1 VRAEVPP
8 SCRPSLACGLL
19 LVCAGLGAPSLVAD
33 DGPVGEPA
41 ETVVVSFATSD
52 SVTLPISGQAGEW
65 FFVAADRPPG
75 AVELLLLPPG
85 VDSCPPRVEFEPD
98 PTTQPVTRGEH
109 RDQPGHQV
117 LETVFEWTGT
127 HQLVLRSRLPGSLAS
142 VTVQVGRPRP
152 PSLSETLGAEA
163 MRAFRRGEFWFRVRG
178 EEAAKGDFEIAMA
191 LAQEA
196 EDRRAQGWASLG
208 MAWAELEWKP
218 AIPHA
223 ERALALFRETGD
235 RFGEVEAHR
244 FLGTAAAVLGAGAE
258 ADRQFQAAVESA
270 DRLED
275 PGLAIGVR
283 VRWAR
288 SLGDLLQRHEDAC
301 LQLEL
306 AERQAATWRDPEL
319 RFHIGY
325 WLGTFERSRFL
336 LESALERFQS
346 ALAQAPTPYD
356 RARTLSGIGRVY
368 DDLGEFQLARLAAI
382 QAVSTLEQIR
392 LVHSQSRDLG
402 SALEDL
408 GNISHRLGDWPKMFE
423 SYRLALA
430 RLPPSEIVVRARVQR
445 NLAWALAHVGRHQE
459 ALVVADGALQ
469 LSRDNPAESAIS
481 RGMLGEVLLAQGG
494 DDPQGVLG
502 ARGYLE
508 AALEEYAALPRPAPG
523 PLARLYE
530 FVGEAER
537 RLGRFTEARASF
549 SKALEVN
556 ESIGSLIDIAFDHY
570 YLARVER
577 QRGDLARAQDHAGR
591 ALAKYQ
597 ELRSRVGHSEAQ
609 ASFASA
615 RPREVQEF
623 FVDLLIE
630 RHQHEPGAGFD
641 RQAFLASERARG
653 QSLLDLVAQGPP
665 KARDVPAALLAER
678 ELVRRALQSLEL
690 ERRAFAQKP
699 PAEATYARWNNELV
713 SQESELQRID
723 GQIRRLD
730 PGYDALVSTE
740 PASVEEIQA
749 LLEEDTV
756 LLEYLLGDSRSFLWV
771 VTRQSVTAFPLAPRT
786 ELEALALDFHHTL
799 TQWGERPVGGLRE
812 FRAPLLEKSEFL
824 AAELGRQLL
833 GPAGSLL
840 GQKRLVIVAD
850 GALEYIPFAALL
862 EPATQAALIENHV
875 VTRLPSASILAV
887 QRRLRSGDRVPTGQ
901 ALAIFADPTYASQP
915 RLEFSRQEAERIRT
929 VTPTPPAL
937 RLGSDASREAALT
950 TDLSQFRYLHFAVHG
965 KIDAEFP
972 NFSKLVLAE
981 RDGEGRAIE
990 GDLTLTD
997 IYGLTLGAD
1006 LVVLSACD
1014 TALGK
1019 NVRGEGLLGLTRG
1032 FLYAGASSVLSTLW
1046 QVQDEATTR
1055 LMERFYHALFANR
1068 LPPAD
1073 ALRFAQLE
1081 MRRQEVREFPYY
1093 WAAFV
1098 LQGEW
1103 R

>member
-1 VRAEVPP
+1 MRAVVFPTG
-8 SCRPSLACGLL
+8 CRRLGHGLL
-19 LVCAGLGAPSLVAD
+19 LVVGLWASPLLAD
-33 DGPVGEPA
+33 ALPVSGEA
-41 ETVVVSFATSD
+41 DTVVVSFDLSD
-52 SVTLPISGQAGEW
+52 TVSLPISGQAGDW
-65 FFVAADRPPG
+65 FFVTADQPPG
-75 AVELLLLPPG
+75 AVEIQLLAPG
-85 VDSCPPRVEFEPD
+85 VEPCPSRSEFELD
-98 PTTQPVTRGEH
+98 PVTQPVARGEQ
-109 RDQPGHQV
+109 RAEPGRQG

-127 HQLVLRSRLPGSLAS
+127 YQLVLRSRLAGSPKS
-142 VTVQVGRPRP
+142 VTVQVGRPRS
-152 PSLSETLGAEA
+152 PSLAETLSAEA
-163 MRAFRRGEFWFRVRG
+163 MRAFRRGDFWFLSRG
-178 EEAAKGDFEIAMA
+178 EDAAKEDFEDAMSIAQA
-191 LAQEA
+191 AGDL
-196 EDRRAQGWASLG
+196 RAQGWAWMG
-208 MAWAELEWKP
+208 AGWAETAWEP
-218 AIPHA
+218 AVPHFEA
-223 ERALALFRETGD
+223 ALKHFRESGD
-235 RFGEVEAHR
+235 RFGEIEAHR
-244 FLGTAAAVLGAGAE
+244 FLGIASAVLGKSAE
-258 ADRQFQAAVESA
+258 ADRQFQAAVDGA
-270 DRLED
+270 GVFED

-288 SLGDLLQRHEDAC
+288 SLGDHLQRYEDAC

-306 AERQAATWRDPEL
+306 AERQAVTWRDPEL
-319 RFHIGY
+319 QFEIGF
-325 WLGTFERSRFL
+325 WLATFERSRFR
-336 LESALERFQS
+336 LESSLKRFQS
-346 ALAQAPTPYD
+346 VLSQAPTPYD
-356 RARTLSGIGRVY
+356 RARTLRGIGWVY
-368 DDLGEFQLARLAAI
+368 DDLGEFQLARLATI
-382 QAVSTLEQIR
+382 QAVSILEQIHLGHWR
-392 LVHSQSRDLG
+392 SRDLG
-402 SALEDL
+402 STLADL
-408 GNISHRLGDWPKMFE
+408 GNISHRLGDWSKMFE

-430 RLPPSEIVVRARVQR
+430 RLPPSEAVLRARVQR

-459 ALVVADGALQ
+459 ALVAADEALQ
-469 LSRDNPAESAIS
+469 LSRSPAESAIS
-481 RGMLGEVLLAQGG
+481 RGMFGEVLLAQAG
-494 DDPQGVLG
+494 DDPQAVGH
-502 ARGYLE
+502 ARRYLE
-508 AALEEYAALPRPAPG
+508 AALGEYAALPRPAPG

-530 FVGEAER
+530 FVGEADR
-537 RLGRFTEARASF
+537 RLGRFTEARASL

-570 YLARVER
+570 FLARVER
-577 QRGDLARAQDHAGR
+577 QRGDLALAQDHAQR

-597 ELRSRVGHSEAQ
+597 QLRSRVGHSEAQ

-623 FVDLLIE
+623 FVDLLME
-630 RHQHEPGAGFD
+630 RHGHEPGGKFD

-665 KARDVPAALLAER
+665 KARDVPASLIAER
-678 ELVRRALQSLEL
+678 EAVRRAIQSLEL
-690 ERRAFAQKP
+690 ERRAFAQRP
-699 PAEATYARWNNELV
+699 PGEAAYARWNNELV

-749 LLEEDTV
+749 LLDEDTV
-756 LLEYLLGDSRSFLWV
+756 LLEYLLGDSRSYLWV
-771 VTRQSVTAFPLAPRT
+771 VTRQTVTAFPLAPRK
-786 ELEALALDFHHTL
+786 ELEDLALAFHQNATR
-799 TQWGERPVGGLRE
+799 WGERPVGSLRE
-812 FRAPLLEKSEFL
+812 FRAPLLERSENL

-833 GPAGSLL
+833 GPAGDLL
-840 GQKRLVIVAD
+840 GRKRLVIVAD

-862 EPATQAALIENHV
+862 EPETGTELIENHV

-887 QRRLRSGDRVPTGQ
+887 QRNLRSGGRVAPSQT
-901 ALAIFADPTYASQP
+901 LAIFADPTYTAQP
-915 RLEFSRQEAERIRT
+915 RLEFSRQEAERIRA
-929 VTPTPPAL
+929 VTPATPVL
-937 RLGSDASREAALT
+937 RLGSEASREAALT

-972 NFSKLVLAE
+972 SFSKLVLAE
-981 RDGEGRAIE
+981 RDGEGRAVD

-1032 FLYAGASSVLSTLW
+1032 FLYAGAGSVLSTLW

-1055 LMERFYHALFANR
+1055 LMERFYHALFAKG

-1081 MRRQEVREFPYY
+1081 MRLLEERKFPYY

>member
-1 VRAEVPP
+1 MRAVVLP
-8 SCRPSLACGLL
+8 SCRRW
-19 LVCAGLGAPSLVAD
+19 LVLFAVVGLGPSPLCADAPAV
-33 DGPVGEPA
+33 PEPA
-41 ETVVVSFATSD
+41 DNVVVSFDTTETVS
-52 SVTLPISGQAGEW
+52 LPIPGQAGDW
-65 FFVAADRPPG
+65 FSVTADQPPG
-75 AVELLLLPPG
+75 AVEILLWAPG
-85 VDSCPPRVEFEPD
+85 VDPCPPRVEFELD
-98 PTTQPVTRGEH
+98 PVIQPVARGEQ
-109 RDQPGHQV
+109 RATPGLQV
-117 LETVFEWTGT
+117 LETAFEWTGT
-127 HQLVLRSRLPGSLAS
+127 HQLVLRSRLPGALRS
-142 VTVQVGRPRP
+142 VTLQVGRPRTP
-152 PSLSETLGAEA
+152 TLTETLGAEA
-163 MRAFRRGEFWFRVRG
+163 MRAFRRGEFWFRNRG
-178 EEAAKGDFEIAMA
+178 ESAAKRDFETAMIF
-191 LAQEA
+191 AQA
-196 EDRRAQGWASLG
+196 AGDRRARGWASLG
-208 MAWAELEWKP
+208 AGLAELEWKP
-218 AIPHA
+218 AVPHFEA
-223 ERALALFRETGD
+223 ALAHFRGTGD
-235 RFGEVEAHR
+235 RLGEIEALR
-244 FLGTAAAVLGAGAE
+244 LLGTAAGELADPSE
-258 ADRQFQAAVESA
+258 SDRQFQAAFDGATV
-270 DRLED
+270 LED
-275 PGLAIGVR
+275 PGLAIDIL

-288 SLGDLLQRHEDAC
+288 SLGGTPKRFEDAG
-301 LQLEL
+301 LRLESAAQL
-306 AERQAATWRDPEL
+306 AASWPDPEL
-319 RFHIGY
+319 QFHIGF
-325 WLGTFERSRFL
+325 WLGTIERSRFR
-336 LESALERFQS
+336 LEPALERFQS
-346 ALAQAPTPYD
+346 VLAQAPTPYD
-356 RARTLSGIGRVY
+356 RARTLSGIGLVY
-368 DDLGEFQLARLAAI
+368 DDLGEFQLARLATI
-382 QAVSTLEQIR
+382 QAVSTLEQIH
-392 LVHSQSRDLG
+392 LVRSQIRDLG
-402 SALEDL
+402 STLEDL

-430 RLPPSEIVVRARVQR
+430 RLPPSEQLLRARVQR

-459 ALVVADGALQ
+459 ALVAADEALR
-469 LSRDNPAESAIS
+469 LSRDPAESAIS
-481 RGMLGEVLLAQGG
+481 RGMFGEVLLAQAG
-494 DDPQGVLG
+494 DDPQGVG
-502 ARGYLE
+502 HARRYLE
-508 AALEEYAALPRPAPG
+508 AALGEYAGLPRPAPG

-530 FVGEAER
+530 FVGEADR
-537 RLGRFTEARASF
+537 RLGRFTEARASL
-549 SKALEVN
+549 SKALEVH

-577 QRGDLARAQDHAGR
+577 QRGDLALAQDHAQHALDTYQQLR
-591 ALAKYQ
+591 A
-597 ELRSRVGHSEAQ
+597 RVGHSEAQ

-623 FVDLLIE
+623 FVDLLME
-630 RHQHEPGAGFD
+630 RHEREPEAMFD

-665 KARDVPAALLAER
+665 QARDVPASLLAAR
-678 ELVRRALQSLEL
+678 EAVRRAIQSLEI

-699 PAEATYARWNNELV
+699 PAEAAYARWNNELV

-749 LLEEDTV
+749 LLDKDTV
-756 LLEYLLGDSRSFLWV
+756 LLEYLLGDARSFLWV
-771 VTRQSVTAFPLAPRT
+771 VTPQAVRAFPLAPRK
-786 ELEALALDFHHTL
+786 ELEASALAFHRTV

-812 FRAPLLEKSEFL
+812 FRAPLLERSAQL

-833 GPAGSLL
+833 GPAGDLI
-840 GQKRLVIVAD
+840 GQKHLVIVAD
-850 GALEYIPFAALL
+850 GALEYIPFAALR
-862 EPATQAALIENHV
+862 EPVTQATLIENHV

-887 QRRLRSGDRVPTGQ
+887 QRRLRSGDRVPVRQT
-901 ALAIFADPTYASQP
+901 LAIFADPTYTAQP

-929 VTPTPPAL
+929 VTPDPPVL
-937 RLGSDASREAALT
+937 RLGPEASREAALT

-981 RDGEGRAIE
+981 RDGEGRAVD

-1032 FLYAGASSVLSTLW
+1032 FLYAGAGSVLSTLW

-1055 LMERFYHALFANR
+1055 LMERFYHALFDQG

-1081 MRRQEVREFPYY
+1081 MLRLEERKFPYY